1 MADQSD
7 VETALVELAAAAL
20 YPSGSTGPSAV
31 GPVCRI
37 YRGWPVP
44 AALDADLAAGQIN
57 VTVYAVDAPAK
68 TTTRYPSVWTPTA
81 QSVPTLT
88 ASVSGVTAAFEGTAG
103 AGQIAG
109 IAVDGRTYVY
119 RTTASDTPDS
129 VAANLATLVNADRI
143 ALLAGSTVTV
153 PGAGTLL
160 ARAVADVPAV
170 QEVRRQER
178 DFRVICWCP
187 SPDTR
192 DATAS
197 CIDLALA
204 AIHFVSL
211 PDGSSR
217 TPAVRR
223 RRADRPRRERLAIPP
238 RSDLPRGV
246 SDHSD
251 RDPAEHAV
259 RIGNAGHRL
268 LHRLSQLE
276 KLWICIWSW

>member
-81 QSVPTLT
+81 QSVPTLI
-88 ASVSGVTAAFEGTAG
+88 ASVSGVTAAFTGTAA

-109 IAVDGRTYVY
+109 IAVDGLTYVY
-119 RTTASDTPDS
+119 RTTTSDTPDS

-160 ARAVADVPAV
+160 ARVVADVPAV

-178 DFRVICWCP
+178 NFRISCWCP
-187 SPDTR
+187 SPATR

-197 CIDLALA
+197 CIDLAMA
-204 AIHFVSL
+204 AIHFVSM
-211 PDGSSR
+211 PDGSSAR
-217 TPAVRR
+217 LQFEGGALIDHAENASLYRR
-223 RRADRPRRERLAIPP
+223 
-238 RSDLPRGV
+238 DLIYRVEYPTILTATLPSMLFG
-246 SDHSD
+246 SGTLDAASF
-251 RDPAEHAV
+251 
-259 RIGNAGHRL
+259 IG
-268 LHRLSQLE
+268 
-276 KLWICIWSW
+276 